1 MADLKHCAQMADSMC
16 HHPIEFLY
24 PEYAN
29 DRYAI
34 QRDARSI
41 GFFSWVL
48 SQFLFF
54 IFNGPISEGIK
65 IQNHNYSRFL
75 SHLCFFV
82 SLSFGSELWVPH
94 SNWLRTLGYS

>member
-1 MADLKHCAQMADSMC
+1 MADLKHCAQMADSKC

-41 GFFSWVL
+41 GFFSWV
-48 SQFLFF
+48 FRHNMAYMCN
-54 IFNGPISEGIK
+54 IF
-65 IQNHNYSRFL
+65 YF
-75 SHLCFFV
+75 
-82 SLSFGSELWVPH
+82 
-94 SNWLRTLGYS
+94 

>member
-1 MADLKHCAQMADSMC
+1 MAYLKHCAQMADSKC

-41 GFFSWVL
+41 GFFP
-48 SQFLFF
+48 
-54 IFNGPISEGIK
+54 G
-65 IQNHNYSRFL
+65 
-75 SHLCFFV
+75 
-82 SLSFGSELWVPH
+82 
-94 SNWLRTLGYS
+94 